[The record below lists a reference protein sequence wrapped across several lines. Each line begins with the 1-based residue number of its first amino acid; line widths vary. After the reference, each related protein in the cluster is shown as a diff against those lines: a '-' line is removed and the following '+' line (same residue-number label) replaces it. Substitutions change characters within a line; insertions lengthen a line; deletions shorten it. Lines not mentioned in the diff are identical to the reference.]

1 MEHSQRHADI
11 IEQLRREGRVEV
23 VDLAQRFGTSEITI
37 RRDLEH
43 LAEASVLRRV
53 RGGAISL
60 LLRGEGP
67 GFSLRA
73 HEDASS
79 KERIAVAVS
88 ALIRD
93 GEAIA
98 LDSGTSGLA
107 VARALAGKHLTVVPL
122 SLQGA
127 AALSE
132 QPSIRLLLPGG
143 EVRPGEQSFTG
154 AIAERTIASLR
165 FDTAIVTCCGFSPT
179 HGVTA
184 FDVQDAAI
192 KRAAIDSANH
202 VILAAGSSKFART
215 AMAVVCAAKDLDIVV
230 TDRDVPTAMA
240 AQLESLGV
248 EVVRV

>member
-1 MEHSQRHADI
+1 MEHTMRHATI
-11 IEQLRREGRVEV
+11 IERLRRDGRVEID
-23 VDLAQRFGTSEITI
+23 DLAQQFGTSEITV

-43 LAEASVLRRV
+43 LAETGVLRRV

-73 HEDASS
+73 HEDSRV
-79 KERIAVAVS
+79 KERMAAAVAT
-88 ALIRD
+88 LIRD
-93 GEAIA
+93 GEAIV
-98 LDSGTSGLA
+98 LDGGTSGLA
-107 VARALAGKHLTVVPL
+107 VARALAGKHVTVVPL

-127 AALSE
+127 TALSDHS
-132 QPSIRLLLPGG
+132 SIRLLLPGG
-143 EVRPGEQSFTG
+143 DVRPGEQSFTG

-192 KRAAIDSANH
+192 KRAAIDSANRI
-202 VILAAGSSKFART
+202 ILVAESTKFART
-215 AMAVVCAAKDLDIVV
+215 AMAIVCAAKDLDIVV
-230 TDRDVPTAMA
+230 TDRDAPAEMT

-248 EVVRV
+248 EIIRV